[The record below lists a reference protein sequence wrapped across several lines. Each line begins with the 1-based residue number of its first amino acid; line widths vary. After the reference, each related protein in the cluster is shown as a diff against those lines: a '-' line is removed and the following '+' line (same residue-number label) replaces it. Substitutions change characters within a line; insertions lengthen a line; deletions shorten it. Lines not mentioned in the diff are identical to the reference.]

1 MGFMFNKKGSEEKI
15 IDEKSRKLE
24 RQKPLHPRITKR
36 K

>member
-1 MGFMFNKKGSEEKI
+1 MGFKFNKEGSEEKI

-24 RQKPLHPRITKR
+24 RQKPPHPRKTKR